1 MSVLLSLQQYLA
13 GHQHLLVAYS
23 GGLDSSVLLHQLVL
37 LRQQLPSLHLRAIH
51 IHHGLS
57 ESADVWV
64 SHCEA
69 ECLRWQVPLEVV
81 RVTVD
86 GRKEGIEAAARQARY
101 SAFRH
106 ALLPGECLV
115 TAQHQDDQCET
126 LLLALKRGSGPA
138 GLSAMPLK
146 GSLAGGDHLRPL
158 LTQTRQQLEAWAQ
171 SHHLRWIEDESNQD
185 RRYDRNFLRQE
196 IMPVLTAR
204 WPHFPQAVAR
214 SASLCAEQEQ
224 LLDELLSASL
234 SALID
239 EKGALDIAPLH
250 RMSDIHRAAL
260 LRRWIARQRGKMPSK
275 EALSRLWHE
284 VACSREDAT
293 PCLVLGE
300 AEVRRFRHRLY
311 WLTRMPD
318 LKSVII
324 PWHSPRTALLL
335 PAGLGKLVRGER
347 GTAVRLPGGQEII
360 SVRFQGRGQYNITG
374 RAGSRPLKKLWQEL
388 GVPPWERERTP
399 LIYYNDTLIAAAGL
413 FVTREG
419 DPAGGQAMKIHWEK
433 EAS

>member
-1 MSVLLSLQQYLA
+1 MSALLPLQQHLA

-37 LRQQLPSLHLRAIH
+37 LRQQLPSLRLRAIH

-57 ESADVWV
+57 ESADAWV

-69 ECLRWQVPLEVV
+69 ECQRWQVPLEVV
-81 RVTVD
+81 RVNVD
-86 GRKEGIEAAARQARY
+86 GSKEGIEAAARQARY
-101 SAFRH
+101 CAFRH
-106 ALLPGECLV
+106 ALLPGECLL

-146 GSLAGGDHLRPL
+146 RSLAGWDHLRPL

-204 WPHFPQAVAR
+204 WPHFSQAVAR

-234 SALID
+234 AALID

-284 VACSREDAT
+284 VACSREDAA
-293 PCLVLGE
+293 PRLVLGD

-324 PWHSPRTALLL
+324 PWHSHRTPLLL
-335 PAGLGKLVRGER
+335 PAGLGKLVSAER
-347 GTAVRLPGGQEII
+347 GVAVRLPGGQETI
-360 SVRFQGRGQYNITG
+360 SVRFQGSGQYHITG
-374 RAGSRPLKKLWQEL
+374 RAGSRPLKKLWQEFD
-388 GVPPWERERTP
+388 VPPWERERTP

-419 DPAGGQAMKIHWEK
+419 DPAGGQAMKIHWER